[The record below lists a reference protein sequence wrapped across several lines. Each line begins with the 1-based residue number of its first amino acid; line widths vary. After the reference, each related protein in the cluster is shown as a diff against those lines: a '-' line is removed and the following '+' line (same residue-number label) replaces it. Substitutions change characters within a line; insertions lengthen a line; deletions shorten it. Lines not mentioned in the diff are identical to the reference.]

1 MQLVIELSDE
11 NVKRV
16 LDGTWCGS
24 QEITKGIPLPDN
36 HGRLIDAD
44 AFEKSIIHDAKIE
57 DKKDVIYALREY
69 KSVLK
74 GRSVSE

>member
-11 NVKRV
+11 KIKNV
-16 LDGTWCGS
+16 LDGTWRGS
-24 QEITKGIPLPDN
+24 KEITKGIPLPDN

-57 DKKDVIYALREY
+57 DKKDVIYALREF
-69 KSVLK
+69 KTVLK
-74 GRSVSE
+74 ERAVSE

>member
-11 NVKRV
+11 KVKNV
-16 LDGTWCGS
+16 LNGTWCGS
-24 QEITKGIPLPDN
+24 EEITKGIPLPDN

-44 AFEKSIIHDAKIE
+44 AFERSILNDAKIE
-57 DKKDVIYALREY
+57 DKKDVIYALREF

>member
-1 MQLVIELSDE
+1 MQIVIELSDE
-11 NVKRV
+11 KIKRV

-24 QEITKGIPLPDN
+24 EEITKGIALPDN

-44 AFEKSIIHDAKIE
+44 AFERSILNDAKIE

-69 KSVLK
+69 KSVLT
-74 GRSVSE
+74 GRAVSE

>member
-11 NVKRV
+11 KVKKI

-24 QEITKGIPLPDN
+24 EEITKGIPLPDN

-44 AFEKSIIHDAKIE
+44 AFERSILHDAKIE
-57 DKKDVIYALREY
+57 NKKDVIYAFREY
-69 KSVLK
+69 KSVLR
-74 GRSVSE
+74 GRAKND